1 MQGFGGGCDGCRG
14 QEVATGPGRIMCDAR
29 GSCGSKGAGSQVAR
43 WVLLLTVLLGLL
55 VAGALSRSASAQENP
70 LGQVKT
76 DPAPPKPKTPEE
88 KKPVVDGSGT
98 NAAELATSRKNAR
111 IRVDVNIVLVPMT
124 VTDPMNRL
132 VTGLERENFQV
143 IENNM
148 IQEVKS
154 FSVEDAPVS
163 IGIVFDLS
171 GSMNSKFARA
181 RKALSEFLRTSN
193 PQDEYFVVG
202 FNDRPAVIVDFT
214 SDVEDVEAR
223 MVMLKPQNRT
233 ALIDAIYLGANK
245 LRQAKYDRKAL
256 LIISDGGDNRSRY
269 TENELR
275 RVVKESDMQL
285 YSIGIFDQY
294 APTQEEQLG
303 PLLLTDI
310 CEMTGGRM
318 FRVSDVGD
326 MGDIATRISAELRNQ
341 YVIGYRPNNIKH
353 DGNWRK
359 LKVRLL
365 PPPGLPLLAVHFRQG
380 YYAPSD

>member
-1 MQGFGGGCDGCRG
+1 
-14 QEVATGPGRIMCDAR
+14 MCDAR
-29 GSCGSKGAGSQVAR
+29 GSCGGKSKGSQVAR
-43 WVLLLTVLLGLL
+43 WALLLTVLLGLL

-70 LGQVKT
+70 LGQVTT

-98 NAAELATSRKNAR
+98 NAAELATSRRNSR
-111 IRVDVNIVLVPMT
+111 IRVDVNMVLVPMT

-143 IENNM
+143 IENNTV
-148 IQEVKS
+148 QEVKS

-163 IGIVFDLS
+163 IGIIFDLS

-223 MVMLKPQNRT
+223 MVMLRPANRT

-269 TENELR
+269 TE
-275 RVVKESDMQL
+275 
-285 YSIGIFDQY
+285 GG
-294 APTQEEQLG
+294 AT
-303 PLLLTDI
+303 
-310 CEMTGGRM
+310 TGGEGERYAALLDRHLRPVRADAGGAAGTAAADGYLRDDGWADVPGIGCGGHGRYCDANQCGAAKPIRH
-318 FRVSDVGD
+318 RVP
-326 MGDIATRISAELRNQ
+326 AEQ
-341 YVIGYRPNNIKH
+341 H
-353 DGNWRK
+353 
-359 LKVRLL
+359 
-365 PPPGLPLLAVHFRQG
+365 QT
-380 YYAPSD
+380 

>member
-1 MQGFGGGCDGCRG
+1 
-14 QEVATGPGRIMCDAR
+14 MCDVR
-29 GSCGSKGAGSQVAR
+29 GSCGRRSAGAQIGR
-43 WVLLLTVLLGLL
+43 WALLLATLVGLL
-55 VAGALSRSASAQENP
+55 VAGALGRRADAQENP
-70 LGQVKT
+70 LGQVTT
-76 DPAPPKPKTPEE
+76 DPAPPKPKSAEE
-88 KKPVVDGSGT
+88 RKPVLDGTGDMGT
-98 NAAELATSRKNAR
+98 NAAALATSRRDAR

-124 VTDPMNRL
+124 VTDPTNRL

-154 FSVEDAPVS
+154 FSTQDAPVS

-202 FNDRPAVIVDFT
+202 FNDRPAVVVDFT
-214 SDVEDVEAR
+214 SEVEDVEAR
-223 MVMLKPQNRT
+223 MVMLKPANRT
-233 ALIDAIYLGANK
+233 ALIDAIYLGVNK
-245 LRQAKYDRKAL
+245 LRQAKYERKAL
-256 LIISDGGDNRSRY
+256 LVISDGGDNRSRY

-275 RVVKESDMQL
+275 RVVKESDVQL

-294 APTQEEQLG
+294 AATTEEQLG

-326 MGDIATRISAELRNQ
+326 MGDIAARISAELRNE
-341 YVIGYRPNNIKH
+341 YVIGYRPNSLKH

-365 PPPGLPLLAVHFRQG
+365 PPPGLPLLAVHYRQG

>member
-1 MQGFGGGCDGCRG
+1 
-14 QEVATGPGRIMCDAR
+14 MCDAR
-29 GSCGSKGAGSQVAR
+29 GSCGSKSAGSQVAR